1 MNLNGKF
8 IIPTDKRRKQDKK
21 DLSNKNKNKL
31 INLILSKKPIS
42 LLSNLKYKN
51 MNLSHNIHV
60 SEKKNSIKNF
70 YLLKSKLGTIN
81 SANLEQSQV
90 TNFSNYKIYKNKNKI
105 KRENNSSCKNLK
117 KELQNKNLNLAK
129 QYSNEIQNDN
139 ISLSKKKK
147 YIIKNQ
153 KSESIRK
160 LKIKKSKSIS
170 ISRNLNKSGC
180 SLERKKI
187 HNKSLLNNRTNCSYN
202 GNIERN
208 KKYLIK
214 IQKNCSN
221 ELKYKINLFIE
232 GQRIKNNR
240 KILKISNSHKI
251 INNIQTTEN
260 NNKYGNII
268 TNNSDKENTYF
279 TTKKNNLTTNSNN
292 NMPYFTTNF
301 NNSTNITETHNNEL
315 PAENKIFKQKKI
327 IKKKLGLPFHPNSK
341 KCEYY
346 NQLEQNNNLLIKNNK
361 SEIFIPYNKKCNN
374 NLRIKRDNS
383 SLYKYKIN
391 ETKIGINNSAR
402 NKNDSFFDLYK
413 SINNNKSN
421 NFVDSFDILQ
431 EKNNSNYINNNNVSY
446 KFNEDDLISAEI
458 AHFRIVSFIQESK
471 NMLK

>member
-8 IIPTDKRRKQDKK
+8 IIPMNKSRKQNKK
-21 DLSNKNKNKL
+21 DLSNKNKAKL

-60 SEKKNSIKNF
+60 SEKGNSIKNF
-70 YLLKSKLGTIN
+70 CLLKSKLGTIN
-81 SANLEQSQV
+81 SNNLEHSQV
-90 TNFSNYKIYKNKNKI
+90 PNFSNYKIYKNKNKI
-105 KRENNSSCKNLK
+105 KRENDSSCKNIK
-117 KELQNKNLNLAK
+117 KELQNKNSINN
-129 QYSNEIQNDN
+129 YSNEIPNDN
-139 ISLSKKKK
+139 ISLFKKKK

-187 HNKSLLNNRTNCSYN
+187 YNISLLNNRTNCSYN
-202 GNIERN
+202 GNIQRN
-208 KKYLIK
+208 KKYLNK
-214 IQKNCSN
+214 IQKNFSN
-221 ELKYKINLFIE
+221 DLKYKINIFIE
-232 GQRIKNNR
+232 EQRIKNNR

-279 TTKKNNLTTNSNN
+279 TTKKNNLTTN
-292 NMPYFTTNF
+292 F
-301 NNSTNITETHNNEL
+301 NNSTNITETNNNEL
-315 PAENKIFKQKKI
+315 TTENKLLKQKKI

-341 KCEYY
+341 KSEYY
-346 NQLEQNNNLLIKNNK
+346 NQLEQNNNLLIRNNK
-361 SEIFIPYNKKCNN
+361 SEIFIPYNKKSNN

-383 SLYKYKIN
+383 PLYKYEIKGKKI
-391 ETKIGINNSAR
+391 EINNSAR

-421 NFVDSFDILQ
+421 NFVDSFDIFQ
-431 EKNNSNYINNNNVSY
+431 EKNESCFFNNNNFSF
-446 KFNEDDLISAEI
+446 KLKEDDLIGAEN

-471 NMLK
+471 KLLK

>member
-8 IIPTDKRRKQDKK
+8 IIPMNKSRKQNKK
-21 DLSNKNKNKL
+21 DLSNKNKAKL

-60 SEKKNSIKNF
+60 SEKGNSIKNF
-70 YLLKSKLGTIN
+70 CLLKSKLGTIN
-81 SANLEQSQV
+81 SNKLEHSQV
-90 TNFSNYKIYKNKNKI
+90 PNFSNYKIYKNKNKI
-105 KRENNSSCKNLK
+105 KRENDSSCKNIK
-117 KELQNKNLNLAK
+117 KELQNKNKNSINN
-129 QYSNEIQNDN
+129 YSNEIPNGN
-139 ISLSKKKK
+139 ISLFKKKK

-160 LKIKKSKSIS
+160 LKIKKSKSMS

-187 HNKSLLNNRTNCSYN
+187 YNISLLNNRTNCSYN
-202 GNIERN
+202 GNIQRN
-208 KKYLIK
+208 KKYLNK
-214 IQKNCSN
+214 IQKNFSN
-221 ELKYKINLFIE
+221 DLKYKINIFIE
-232 GQRIKNNR
+232 EQRIKNNR

-301 NNSTNITETHNNEL
+301 NNSTNITETNNNEL
-315 PAENKIFKQKKI
+315 TTENKLLKQKKI

-341 KCEYY
+341 KSEYY
-346 NQLEQNNNLLIKNNK
+346 NQLEQNNNLLIRNNK
-361 SEIFIPYNKKCNN
+361 SEIFIPYNKKSNN

-383 SLYKYKIN
+383 PLYKYEIKGKKI
-391 ETKIGINNSAR
+391 EINNSAR

-421 NFVDSFDILQ
+421 NFVDSFDMYH
-431 EKNNSNYINNNNVSY
+431 EKNKSNSINNNNISY

-471 NMLK
+471 KLLK

>member
-8 IIPTDKRRKQDKK
+8 IIPTDKGRKQSKK
-21 DLSNKNKNKL
+21 DLLNKSKSKL

-51 MNLSHNIHV
+51 INLSHNIHV
-60 SEKKNSIKNF
+60 SEKGHLIKNF
-70 YLLKSKLGTIN
+70 CLQKSKLGTIN
-81 SANLEQSQV
+81 SANLGHSQV
-90 TNFSNYKIYKNKNKI
+90 PNFSNYKIYKNRNKI

-117 KELQNKNLNLAK
+117 KELQNKNLNIVNH
-129 QYSNEIQNDN
+129 YSNEIPNVN

-180 SLERKKI
+180 SLERKNI
-187 HNKSLLNNRTNCSYN
+187 YNKSLSNNRTNCSYN

-208 KKYLIK
+208 KKYLNK
-214 IQKNCSN
+214 IQKNFSN

-232 GQRIKNNR
+232 EQRIKNNR

-251 INNIQTTEN
+251 INNIQTTEK

-292 NMPYFTTNF
+292 MPYFTTNI
-301 NNSTNITETHNNEL
+301 NNSTNITETNNNEL
-315 PAENKIFKQKKI
+315 TTENKILKQKKI

-341 KCEYY
+341 KNECY
-346 NQLEQNNNLLIKNNK
+346 NQIEQNNNLLIKNDK
-361 SEIFIPYNKKCNN
+361 SEIFIPYNKKSNN

-383 SLYKYKIN
+383 PLYKYEIN
-391 ETKIGINNSAR
+391 EKKIGINNSAR

-413 SINNNKSN
+413 NVNNNKSN
-421 NFVDSFDILQ
+421 NFVDSFDVFQ
-431 EKNNSNYINNNNVSY
+431 EKNKSNSINNNNFSF

-471 NMLK
+471 KLLK